1 MEDKLIVYLDDILIY
16 RSILEELCDQTEW
29 CLQQLWENKLFVKLK
44 KYKFEVTETR
54 MLGFIVNEKGLTM
67 EPEHIKTITNWSVPT
82 TLTQVQEFIDFV
94 NFYHRFIFNISGIIK
109 PITDL
114 TWKTTS
120 QFW

>member
-120 QFW
+120 QF